1 MLKRGTFASATV
13 GMGLIG
19 AVLFLVLA
27 VSGYQ
32 TWVNVALGI
41 GCLAL
46 AGLGAYLYALARKS

>member
-1 MLKRGTFASATV
+1 
-13 GMGLIG
+13 MGLIG